1 MRHRVATKKFNRD
14 SNARRALLRE
24 LMRSLITHGSITTS
38 KAKAKEL
45 KRVADKLIGKATSDS
60 VAQRRQ
66 LHKFFG
72 KRDVVNTLTEKVAAE
87 TKRTS
92 GFVTV
97 KKIGVRRGDN
107 TELYSVSLVD
117 APAEKG
123 LRKPKKASVK
133 ATPKATSQAAS
144 KKPAPKKAAPK
155 KAAAKTPAKKTKTAT
170 EKKE

>member
-14 SNARRALLRE
+14 SNARKALLRE
-24 LMRSLITHGSITTS
+24 LMRSLIAHGSITTS

-45 KRVADKLIGKATSDS
+45 KRIADKLIGKASSDS

-72 KRDVVNTLTEKVAAE
+72 KRDVVNTLTEKIAAE
-87 TKRTS
+87 TQRTS

-123 LRKPKKASVK
+123 LRKPKEVTAKEAPQ
-133 ATPKATSQAAS
+133 TAS

-155 KAAAKTPAKKTKTAT
+155 KAAKKASVKKTKAAT